1 MDQHDKNN
9 GQQVYRHS
17 RKISNKGKSP
27 MDWMGEDFCQTNV
40 QACREI
46 KGNITSP
53 RAHTLHAVEDKHKY
67 KRRTIEWDMEMTWEQ
82 MQRVV
87 ECTRK
92 CQSITLLYLAN
103 TREVGSQ
110 SRDSEGVVW
119 WWGKRVLFWGSYQDF
134 FWEKCLTRMAFFPK
148 EVSGVLLQTTKN
160 KTYAPKNTCSGVSKD
175 RSHREYLA

>member
-1 MDQHDKNN
+1 MGCESPRKDMKNPMDQHDKNN
-9 GQQVYRHS
+9 GQQVHRHS

-53 RAHTLHAVEDKHKY
+53 RPTPFMPWRISTNT
-67 KRRTIEWDMEMTWEQ
+67 RRTIEWDMEMTWEQ

-92 CQSITLLYLAN
+92 GQSITLLYLAN

-110 SRDSEGVVW
+110 SRDSKGVVW

-148 EVSGVLLQTTKN
+148 EVRHFSQK
-160 KTYAPKNTCSGVSKD
+160 
-175 RSHREYLA
+175 R